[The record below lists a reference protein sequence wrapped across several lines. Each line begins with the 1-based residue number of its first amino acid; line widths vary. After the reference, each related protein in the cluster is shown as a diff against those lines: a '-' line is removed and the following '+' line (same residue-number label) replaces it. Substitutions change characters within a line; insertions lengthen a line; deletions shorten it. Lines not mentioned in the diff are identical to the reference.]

1 MIEPD
6 STTVTAFNATIKG
19 AVYLVEMDFK
29 STTIRFNS
37 SAEDLT
43 VDGNLY
49 IGRGQLVDFPSIT
62 ETEAT
67 GGSKVTFGISLVNEA
82 MKAAT
87 IGDSTEFRMRPIR
100 LYLQLM
106 TDKFQ
111 PWGQKILRWRG
122 QMDKIAIEKSA
133 KDDGFQGKI
142 RLECVRPGIARIR
155 RYEGLRVTHQQHV
168 LLHPTD
174 RGLEYMNGLI
184 NTPAPWLTVDFQKQ

>member
-82 MKAAT
+82 MKAA
-87 IGDSTEFRMRPIR
+87 
-100 LYLQLM
+100 
-106 TDKFQ
+106 
-111 PWGQKILRWRG
+111 
-122 QMDKIAIEKSA
+122 
-133 KDDGFQGKI
+133 
-142 RLECVRPGIARIR
+142 
-155 RYEGLRVTHQQHV
+155 
-168 LLHPTD
+168 
-174 RGLEYMNGLI
+174 NI
-184 NTPAPWLTVDFQKQ
+184 NTKTGVIVVALEELIRKSKISELKSFKGKVDLDIDLDVIRGR